1 MLNNSD
7 PYGLAPKSDDY
18 DLPNE
23 DKFFDNREKRFNY
36 WAAVCTLTRVYMWM
50 GRKGEALT
58 LATSFID
65 KGGRTSWIDS
75 YTIDAYYEK
84 DRDLTFSREH
94 VFALDIAE
102 LFESVKHYIDPNAN
116 KPNRNADL
124 LYHSSARANKLFEA
138 VNGVSTDYRYKR
150 WYNKVNDYF
159 DGWAFYKYWEVEEYS
174 HGSVLPLIRKP
185 EMYYMAAECLLETGN
200 DADRIKAIEYLNTV
214 RDNRGIAKLGNDM
227 TAGTVQDEITKE
239 YQREFIGE
247 GQLFY
252 YYKRLGFEKI
262 PYSTKPGND
271 AVYVVPLPSGDVGL
285 GGMEDYKKK

>member
-1 MLNNSD
+1 
-7 PYGLAPKSDDY
+7 
-18 DLPNE
+18 
-23 DKFFDNREKRFNY
+23 
-36 WAAVCTLTRVYMWM
+36 
-50 GRKGEALT
+50 
-58 LATSFID
+58 
-65 KGGRTSWIDS
+65 
-75 YTIDAYYEK
+75 
-84 DRDLTFSREH
+84 
-94 VFALDIAE
+94 
-102 LFESVKHYIDPNAN
+102 
-116 KPNRNADL
+116 
-124 LYHSSARANKLFEA
+124 
-138 VNGVSTDYRYKR
+138 
-150 WYNKVNDYF
+150 
-159 DGWAFYKYWEVEEYS
+159 
-174 HGSVLPLIRKP
+174 
-185 EMYYMAAECLLETGN
+185 MAAECLLETGN

>member
-1 MLNNSD
+1 
-7 PYGLAPKSDDY
+7 
-18 DLPNE
+18 
-23 DKFFDNREKRFNY
+23 
-36 WAAVCTLTRVYMWM
+36 MWM

-58 LATSFID
+58 LATSFIE

-124 LYHSSARANKLFEA
+124 LCHSSERANKLFEA

-214 RDNRGIAKLGNDM
+214 RENRGIAKLGNDM

-262 PYSTKPGND
+262 PYSTKPGSD
-271 AVYVVPLPSGDVGL
+271 AVYVVPLPTGDVGL